1 LGRGRILLGLVAG
14 IAMVLLYRDGRLV
27 LPYSAAD
34 MAAVAEFGATQGAS
48 EEREAPRVV
57 VYTTPWCG
65 WCRKT
70 LAHLDDKGI
79 RYVNKDIEANAA
91 YRQELRGKTG
101 STAVPVIEIGEELVR
116 GFDVARIDHLLSD
129 RR

>member
-1 LGRGRILLGLVAG
+1 MA
-14 IAMVLLYRDGRLV
+14 LLYRDGRLV
-27 LPYSAAD
+27 LPHAAAD
-34 MAAVAEFGATQGAS
+34 MAAVAEFGAPQGAS
-48 EEREAPRVV
+48 ERSDAPQVV

-79 RYVNKDIEANAA
+79 RYLNKDIEADDA

-101 STAVPVIEIGEELVR
+101 STAVPVIEIGDELVR
-116 GFDVARIDHLLSD
+116 GFDVARIDHLLSG